1 MYIHQETLSKKPF
14 ITLLLC
20 SFLQRFYDRSPW
32 IINPR
37 QPLGIYEDGPH
48 IPPARL
54 QVLLIVQ
61 CDRNLYFR

>member
-1 MYIHQETLSKKPF
+1 MHIHQETLSKKPF
-14 ITLLLC
+14 ITL
-20 SFLQRFYDRSPW
+20 FYCAHFSKVSMTRSPW

-54 QVLLIVQ
+54 QVLFIAQ
-61 CDRNLYFR
+61 CDRNL